1 MGEDS
6 PKPASTPTGAVF
18 LSYASQDASAAQRIC
33 EALRAAAIEV
43 WFDQTELRGG
53 DAWDHK
59 IRDQIHDCRLFVP
72 VISAN
77 TERRDEGYFRREWS
91 LAVDRTRDMDHK
103 RTFLVPVVIDGT
115 AERGAAVP
123 DKFHELQWTRLPD
136 GETPPAFVDRILRLL
151 TPGVSAGTTGAAGRT
166 SEPTSVRSARR
177 LSLHKAAIWG
187 ASAAAA
193 VACVYLVADKFW
205 LAKHRVASAPTTVAT
220 APQMAPSAGVASAF
234 DPPPRS
240 IVVLPFVNLSGDKGQ
255 EYFSD
260 GVTEELITA
269 LSQVSALRVIARTS
283 AFAFKGKNVE
293 VETIARRLNVASI
306 LEGSVRRAGSTVRV
320 TVQLIDARTGYH
332 VWSQDYDRKLT
343 NLLAMQTD
351 IATAVASHLQ
361 AALTDRDVSRVGLGD
376 TDDPEARDAYLR
388 AVATIR
394 KGGANSWDRAILL
407 MEEATRRDPRYA
419 RAWVSLSYLYMG
431 KDVQDATGPSMARAR
446 MAAETALQIAP
457 QLPSAHAL
465 RARIYA
471 RDLDWS
477 AALREVEVANSL
489 DPTDPA
495 TLRARMNLDYELG
508 RWQEVIDTAR
518 LAIGRDPL
526 ELENYDLLGAAL
538 FSSGQYRAAQGAW
551 RELVVLSQSTRGHGD
566 LATALL
572 LDNRPEEA
580 LSEAEQEP
588 AAKDRNTA
596 LALIYHALGRHD
608 ESDRMLASV
617 EQKYPLYAATI
628 RAYRGETDLAF
639 QCLDRAVDQRDPSL
653 YVIKGN
659 LGIFPNI
666 SRDPRYAELLT
677 KIGLPV
683 GSL

>member
-1 MGEDS
+1 MAFVTEPS
-6 PKPASTPTGAVF
+6 HAVF
-18 LSYASQDASAAQRIC
+18 LSYASQDAQAAQRIC
-33 EALRAAAIEV
+33 DALRAAGIQV
-43 WFDQTELRGG
+43 WFDRSELRGG
-53 DAWDHK
+53 DAWDHS
-59 IRDQIHDCRLFVP
+59 IRQQIHECRLFIP

-103 RTFLVPVVIDGT
+103 RTFLVPVVIDET
-115 AERGAAVP
+115 PARDAAVP
-123 DKFHELQWTRLPD
+123 DRFHELQWTRLPG

-151 TPGVSAGTTGAAGRT
+151 TPSVPGGATAAAAGWT
-166 SEPTSVRSARR
+166 SEPTSMRSARR
-177 LSLHKAAIWG
+177 PSSFKAAAIWG
-187 ASAAAA
+187 ASAVAA
-193 VACVYLVADKFW
+193 VACVYFVAEKLWF
-205 LAKHRVASAPTTVAT
+205 AKHAVAPAATTVAT
-220 APQMAPSAGVASAF
+220 APQTTLSAGAAAAF
-234 DPPPRS
+234 NPPPHS
-240 IVVLPFVNLSGDKGQ
+240 IVVLPFVNMSGDKEQ

-332 VWSQDYDRKLT
+332 VWSQNYDRELR

-351 IATAVASHLQ
+351 IATAVAHHLQ
-361 AALTDRDVSRVGLGD
+361 ATLTGRDVSRVGLGD

-388 AVATIR
+388 AAATIR
-394 KGGANSWDRAILL
+394 KGEANWRDRAILL
-407 MEEATRRDPRYA
+407 MEQAIRRDPRYA

-431 KDVQDATGPSMARAR
+431 KYVQDATEPSLARAR
-446 MAAETALQIAP
+446 RAAETALQIAP

-465 RARIYA
+465 RARMYA

-477 AALREVEVANSL
+477 AALREVEAATSL

-495 TLRARMNLDYELG
+495 TLRARMNLDFELG

-518 LAIGRDPL
+518 LAIGLDPL
-526 ELENYDLLGAAL
+526 ELENYDLLGGAFVA
-538 FSSGQYRAAQGAW
+538 SGQYRAAQAAW
-551 RELVVLSQSTRGHGD
+551 RELVVLSQSTRGHAD

-580 LSEAEQEP
+580 LSEAEQER
-588 AAKDRNTA
+588 AADDRNIA
-596 LALIYHALGRHD
+596 LAMIYHALGRHD

-617 EQKYPLYAATI
+617 EQKHPLYAAGI
-628 RAYRGETDLAF
+628 HAYRGETDLAF
-639 QCLDRAVDQRDPSL
+639 QWLDRALDQRDPTL

-659 LGIFPNI
+659 LGIYPNI
-666 SRDPRYAELLT
+666 SRDPRYAELLK
-677 KIGLPV
+677 KIGLPF
-683 GSL
+683 GSP